1 MNATRRLLTVLL
13 TALPLHAQPPA
24 GPPSVQNPAPSAE
37 QLFRDAWWA
46 ESGGNDVE
54 TALRGYLQAVTADGP
69 ASTRARSLLFAG
81 RLQQRLGKAEA
92 ALAAFRRVVT
102 EFATE
107 TAMVDEAR
115 THLRE
120 LTAVDLR
127 QNYDEWYERR
137 LFSEEVQ
144 LVILG
149 KLEALA
155 SRADRDF
162 QDAAK
167 RLEHRQ
173 QLNTLINEI
182 QAFGKGAAPALRKY
196 ALGAHH
202 TLAYNAIEM
211 LFAIGELPPL
221 AALLRH
227 ADVLGD
233 EALVGKML
241 TMRAKE
247 PMPELPVG
255 DRRAHMLATVL
266 AGPDALTREI
276 LTAPPHA
283 SIEVQQLI
291 AALLPF
297 PSARAQL
304 LAALRQPGLAVV
316 VREAIENAFAGADSL
331 SFDAEQWLQIAAD
344 PLRAELRSIAI
355 THAARVLRPE
365 QSDLLPRLL
374 AAVEDQ
380 AAESGHDQMLLL
392 ALAGGLTENR
402 IVEVLAW
409 TPARLGKLLACLPA
423 TGDAAFAPVLQ
434 QLRRIATGRQM
445 LANALF
451 ADPVASCRGF
461 RRTLSD
467 EATCEQLQ
475 SHFAT
480 NLDNDADTALFA
492 RRWHAAML
500 VELTERWPGYDAT
513 AQLAAIVLLR
523 GVAVPSERAGLVEFL
538 RHQEGSACA
547 DVKAALAQAIELL
560 RN

>member
-13 TALPLHAQPPA
+13 TALSLHAQPPA
-24 GPPSVQNPAPSAE
+24 GPPSAQNPALSAE

-54 TALRGYLQAVTADGP
+54 AALRGYLQAVTADGP
-69 ASTRARSLLFAG
+69 ANTRARALLFAG

-162 QDAAK
+162 QDAAQ

-173 QLNTLINEI
+173 QMTSLINEI
-182 QAFGKGAAPALRKY
+182 QAFGKGAGPALRKY
-196 ALGAHH
+196 ALGAHY

-221 AALLRH
+221 TALLRH

-276 LTAPPHA
+276 LTAPPQA
-283 SIEVQQLI
+283 SIEVQPLI

-316 VREAIENAFAGADSL
+316 VREAIENAFAGADPL
-331 SFDAEQWLQIAAD
+331 SFDAEEWLQIAAD
-344 PLRAELRSIAI
+344 PLRAELRGIAI
-355 THAARVLRPE
+355 AHAARVLRPE

-374 AAVEDQ
+374 AAVEDP
-380 AAESGHDQMLLL
+380 AAESGHDQTLLL
-392 ALAGGLTENR
+392 ALAGGLAENR

-409 TPARLGKLLACLPA
+409 TPARLGKLLACLPPA

-500 VELTERWPGYDAT
+500 AELTERWPGYDAT

-523 GVAVPSERAGLVEFL
+523 GVAAASERAGLVEFL
-538 RHQEGSACA
+538 RRQEGSATG
-547 DVKAALAQAIELL
+547 DVKAALAELL